1 MTAWNEN
8 EKFLKNWLIKETG
21 NHDQASDLL
30 QDLFVKSLQNK
41 EQFCTLTDAKSWLF
55 RVAKNSLIDSYR
67 KSKLE
72 TGAVCSEVDKTEEVK
87 EEKKV
92 ITIVKLQHCLL
103 RVLSELDDDDKE
115 VIELCDM
122 KGMAQADYAF
132 SKGLSLSATKSRI
145 QRARK
150 KLRQQM
156 IISCNVQF
164 DQQKVCCFT
173 PRK

>member
-1 MTAWNEN
+1 MTAWNEH

-21 NHDQASDLL
+21 NHDQALDLL

-41 EQFCTLTDAKSWLF
+41 EHFCTLTDAKSWLF
-55 RVAKNSLIDSYR
+55 RVAKNSVIDSYR

-72 TGAVCSEVDKTEEVK
+72 IGTVCSETDEIEEAK
-87 EEKKV
+87 EKKAT
-92 ITIVKLQHCLL
+92 TIVKLQHCLE
-103 RVLSELDDDDKE
+103 RVISELDDDDKE

-122 KGMAQADYAF
+122 KGVPQAHYAHT
-132 SKGLSLSATKSRI
+132 KGLSLSATKSRI

-156 IISCNVQF
+156 ITSCDVQF
-164 DQQKVCCFT
+164 EQQKVCGFT